1 MSTHYSGSEEEI
13 RALDAY
19 IKLTRSVQ
27 AVKSR
32 IDQHQT
38 GANMSES
45 QFGVLE
51 ALYHLGPLSQK
62 LIGEKLLYSKSNIVA
77 IIDALE
83 EIGLVRRQRDTQ
95 DRRFIHVNITAKG
108 TDLIRQLL
116 PKHVAA
122 ITEEF
127 SCLTSEEQDQLAR
140 LCRKL
145 GLNDREQD

>member
-1 MSTHYSGSEEEI
+1 MGTHYQGSEQEI
-13 RALDAY
+13 RALNAY
-19 IKLTRSVQ
+19 IKLTRAVQ

-32 IDQHQT
+32 IDRHKT
-38 GANMSES
+38 VEGLNES

-62 LIGEKLLYSKSNIVA
+62 SIGEKLLYSKSNIVA

-108 TDLIRQLL
+108 TDLIHQLL
-116 PKHVAA
+116 PNHVAA

-127 SCLTSEEQDQLAR
+127 NCLTSLEQDQLAR

-145 GLNDREQD
+145 GLNLRD

>member
-1 MSTHYSGSEEEI
+1 MSTHYTGTEENN

-83 EIGLVRRQRDTQ
+83 EAGLVLRQRDTQ
-95 DRRFIHVNITAKG
+95 DRRFINVHITAKG
-108 TDLIRQLL
+108 TDLIHQLL

-122 ITEEF
+122 ITKEF
-127 SCLTSEEQDQLAR
+127 SCLTSTEQDQLAR

-145 GLNDREQD
+145 GLNDRE

>member
-1 MSTHYSGSEEEI
+1 MSTHYSGTEEEN

-38 GANMSES
+38 GGNLSEP

-62 LIGEKLLYSKSNIVA
+62 SIGEKLLYSKSNIVA

-108 TDLIRQLL
+108 TDLILQLL

-127 SCLTSEEQDQLAR
+127 SCLTNEEQDQLAR

-145 GLNDREQD
+145 GLNLRD

>member
-1 MSTHYSGSEEEI
+1 MGTHYKGSEEEI

-27 AVKSR
+27 AVKTR
-32 IDQHQT
+32 IDQHHT
-38 GANMSES
+38 AGDLSES

-62 LIGEKLLYSKSNIVA
+62 SIGEKLLYSKSNIVA

-83 EIGLVRRQRDTQ
+83 RDGLVKRQRDAQ
-95 DRRFIHVNITAKG
+95 DRRFINVSITSQG
-108 TDLIRQLL
+108 TSLIEILL
-116 PKHVAA
+116 PMHVKA

-127 SCLTSEEQDQLAR
+127 ACLSSAEQDQLAR
-140 LCRKL
+140 LCKKL
-145 GLNDREQD
+145 GLNE